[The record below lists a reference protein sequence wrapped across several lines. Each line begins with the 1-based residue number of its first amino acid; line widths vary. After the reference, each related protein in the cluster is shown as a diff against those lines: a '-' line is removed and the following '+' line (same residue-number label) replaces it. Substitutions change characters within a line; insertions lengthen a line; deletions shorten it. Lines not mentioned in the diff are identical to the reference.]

1 MREWVR
7 RRGRRQVRR
16 MMRGYRRLRATDR
29 LPSIVALKDRIART
43 PCAQDA
49 GGAPAA
55 VLQQYLLVHLAHE
68 RLQRAL
74 LVSAGTGAPL
84 ICPLPG
90 AWRQALA
97 AAGVPIDGLRCRLA
111 WGLFVLAFFARGLA
125 RVALLGTGVIRGGAR
140 GGDALRESACFVG
153 VGPQHRP
160 APGPDGRSFDVFTWY
175 ARWAGRLPS
184 VRRLVYPGTA
194 APTTADDMPV
204 VGVTDV
210 LPQPGRLASARLLV
224 WGLWAIV
231 IAGADLLRGRW
242 ARAVLLSQA
251 VQAQTVAMSDTPPAA
266 EYLFHNSGWLYR
278 PWWTYAA
285 EVRGSR
291 ILFYFYSTNIETFAN
306 ADGTTRQAH
315 MWSAA
320 TWPMYLVWD
329 EGQAAFIRRE
339 VSPDARIEVVGPIW
353 FYGSALP
360 MPPVDASAVAVF
372 DVQAYR
378 DFIYQV
384 VVAERLF
391 YTPDVG
397 LAFLEDIRAVLA
409 ELGRPMVFKHKR
421 HLAGH
426 AAHGRYRRYLAH
438 LQDDSTV
445 VAIDPSIAAN
455 RVIEC
460 CAAVISMPFTST
472 ALIARAS
479 GKPSIYYVPDVAPF
493 DPVHPQD
500 RAAHG
505 IPVVSGRAALR
516 AWLKE
521 LS

>member
-1 MREWVR
+1 
-7 RRGRRQVRR
+7 
-16 MMRGYRRLRATDR
+16 MMRGYRRLRASDR
-29 LPSIVALKDRIART
+29 LPSLLEMKDRVART
-43 PCAQDA
+43 PCAQET

-55 VLQQYLLVHLAHE
+55 VLQQYLLVHLVHE

-74 LVSAGTGAPL
+74 LVSAGTGAAL
-84 ICPLPG
+84 VTPLPR
-90 AWRQALA
+90 AWRQALI
-97 AAGVPIDGLRCRLA
+97 AAGVPLDVWRCRLA
-111 WGLFVLAFFARGLA
+111 WTWFVITHFARGLA
-125 RVALLGTGVIRGGAR
+125 RVALVKWGVIRGGA
-140 GGDALRESACFVG
+140 GADAHLHESAAFVG
-153 VGPQHRP
+153 VGPQQCP

-175 ARWAGRLPS
+175 AQWPGRLPS
-184 VRRLVYPGTA
+184 VRRLVFAGS
-194 APTTADDMPV
+194 APDTSANGMPV
-204 VGVTDV
+204 AGVADIV
-210 LPQPGRLASARLLV
+210 PRPGRWASLRVLGWAAWAVPLAV
-224 WGLWAIV
+224 F
-231 IAGADLLRGRW
+231 DLFRGRW

-251 VQAQTVAMSDTPPAA
+251 VQAHTVALSDVPPAA

-285 EVRGSR
+285 EARGSR

-320 TWPMYLVWD
+320 TWPLYLVWD
-329 EGQAAFIRRE
+329 NGQAEFIRRE
-339 VSPDARIEVVGPIW
+339 VGADANVEVVGPIW

-360 MPPVDASAVAVF
+360 MPPVAASAVAVF

-378 DFIYQV
+378 DYIYQV
-384 VVAERLF
+384 VVAERLY
-391 YTPDVG
+391 YTPEVG
-397 LAFLEDIRAVLA
+397 LAFLEDIRVVLA

-421 HLAGH
+421 HLTGH
-426 AAHGRYRRYLAH
+426 AAHGRYRRYLSQ
-438 LQDDSTV
+438 LQGDSGV
-445 VAIDPSIAAN
+445 VAIDPSIAAS
-455 RVIEC
+455 RVVEC

-472 ALIARAS
+472 ALIARAL

-493 DPVHPQD
+493 DPVQPDD